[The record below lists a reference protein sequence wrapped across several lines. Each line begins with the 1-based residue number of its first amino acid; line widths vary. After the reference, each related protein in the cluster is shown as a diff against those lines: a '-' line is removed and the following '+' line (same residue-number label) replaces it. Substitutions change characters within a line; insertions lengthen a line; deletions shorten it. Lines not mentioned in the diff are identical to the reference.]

1 MGDRARRD
9 MTFINNRNS
18 TRELQ
23 SIKSKGMFLRKGLID
38 KRSTNSTA
46 INYSLTL
53 NNFIT
58 GGYGIWKNNVLTF

>member
-9 MTFINNRNS
+9 MMFINNRNS

-23 SIKSKGMFLRKGLID
+23 SIKSKDMFLRKDLVD
-38 KRSTNSTA
+38 KRSACSTA

-53 NNFIT
+53 NYSII